1 MCILRRISVTSDYAK
16 SRENTA
22 REKSVM
28 LKTAVALRLQGL
40 LNKCNLVYLAEWSMK
55 DFSPILHNSLWGGP
69 WNNFESTSNNC
80 FAQRVILVSG
90 VTQLQSTTMCSC
102 SCNFDNK
109 QLFVCHAKVKIWAA
123 SDVFVLLC
131 LFFCLFEWLWPHQIL
146 NSCNDIPKP
155 RSPYTQCN
163 TKPYLLLFWLLFLL

>member
-1 MCILRRISVTSDYAK
+1 MSKNHFPFANSVCILRRISVTSDYAK

-90 VTQLQSTTMCSC
+90 VTQLRRTTMCSC

-123 SDVFVLLC
+123 SDVFA
-131 LFFCLFEWLWPHQIL
+131 LFVCLFEWLWLHQIL

-155 RSPYTQCN
+155 RS
-163 TKPYLLLFWLLFLL
+163 LLLWLLFLL

>member
-90 VTQLQSTTMCSC
+90 VTQLQSTTMCFC

-109 QLFVCHAKVKIWAA
+109 ELFVWHAKVKIWAA
-123 SDVFVLLC
+123 SDVFVLLYLFVC
-131 LFFCLFEWLWPHQIL
+131 L
-146 NSCNDIPKP
+146 NDFDPI
-155 RSPYTQCN
+155 RFWIHVIISPNQD
-163 TKPYLLLFWLLFLL
+163 LLTPNATPNHTSFYYDYYFLL